1 MESYI
6 SMRKMTTGIQDV
18 VSKDMDKMLSS
29 IFLKDRLHQDM
40 RQLHSRIQY
49 KMAGTR
55 L

>member
-29 IFLKDRLHQDM
+29 VFLKDQLHQDM
-40 RQLHSRIQY
+40 RQRCNRIQY
-49 KMAGTR
+49 KMVGTR